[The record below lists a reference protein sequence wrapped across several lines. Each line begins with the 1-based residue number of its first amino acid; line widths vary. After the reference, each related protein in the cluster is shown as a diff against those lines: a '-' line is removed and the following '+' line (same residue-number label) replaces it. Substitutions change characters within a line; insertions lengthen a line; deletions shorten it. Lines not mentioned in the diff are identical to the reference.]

1 MVTQIAQFVSKLCQ
15 FKPGCKL
22 VQKNVWN
29 VIFCTLSCNQH
40 RAVSQLQLP
49 KFVQKITRK
58 NGHRLHSN
66 HMHNG
71 IFLDKLSPLV
81 LAEQPKLLSVNMS
94 NNLISE
100 IQPGAFANMTRLV
113 RLILSKNKLTKLDSG
128 SLSGKPFI
136 SNNVIY
142 LTRHFI
148 IQASPV
154 WSNWNCRITSW
165 NPYQLQPWHL

>member
-1 MVTQIAQFVSKLCQ
+1 
-15 FKPGCKL
+15 
-22 VQKNVWN
+22 
-29 VIFCTLSCNQH
+29 
-40 RAVSQLQLP
+40 
-49 KFVQKITRK
+49 
-58 NGHRLHSN
+58 
-66 HMHNG
+66 MHNG

-113 RLILSKNKLTKLDSG
+113 RLILSKNKLTKLESG

-148 IQASPV
+148 I
-154 WSNWNCRITSW
+154 
-165 NPYQLQPWHL
+165 